1 MCRPRVPP
9 KIGPVRE
16 NAGKTQESNPEKADP
31 PDSSTERPSGA
42 ETALSE
48 QDLALIDALQSAPRA
63 PWSRIGHALGVDATT
78 AARRWERL
86 RAAGLAWATAY
97 DSARA
102 ATVAFVEV
110 RCQPGRMEEVSA
122 TAAALPWV
130 FSVYETVGDFDLL
143 LSVAAVDPLMLS
155 RSVHRVIGGLPGV
168 RSLRIRLGIT
178 LYGEGGD
185 WRIRA
190 MEPAGRA
197 GLSHGGVPSR
207 TAYGAHG
214 GRRLSPEDQAL
225 LDALGADCRLGYT
238 ALGAAAGMGDHA
250 ARRRVQRML
259 KDGDITL
266 RCDLALPLA
275 GLPTMVVYR
284 ASVPHARLEAT
295 GSALARLEQV
305 RLCASVS
312 GPDNLHLQVLLH
324 GLGGVDP
331 FEAVLADRVPALEI
345 KDRTVT
351 VHTVKRVGWL
361 LDDRGRATG
370 RVPTAAPE
378 L

>member
-1 MCRPRVPP
+1 M
-9 KIGPVRE
+9 RE
-16 NAGKTQESNPEKADP
+16 NDERVQENSVASTGT
-31 PDSSTERPSGA
+31 PDSSQTGRPGA
-42 ETALSE
+42 GVAFSE

-63 PWSRIGHALGVDATT
+63 PWSRIGRALGVDATT
-78 AARRWERL
+78 ATRRWERL
-86 RAAGLAWATAY
+86 RSAGLAWATAY

-110 RCQPGRMEEVSA
+110 RCRPGRMEEVSV
-122 TAAALPWV
+122 AAAGLPWV
-130 FSVYETVGDFDLL
+130 FSVYETAGDFDLL
-143 LSVAAVDPLMLS
+143 LSVAAADPLRLS

-190 MEPAGRA
+190 LEPAGRA
-197 GLSHGGVPSR
+197 ALPAAPVPSR
-207 TAYGAHG
+207 TAYGARG
-214 GRRLSPEDQAL
+214 LRRLSPEDQAL

-238 ALGAAAGMGDHA
+238 ALAAATGMGEHT

-275 GLPTMVVYR
+275 GLPTVVVYR

-295 GSALARLEQV
+295 GAALARLEQV

-312 GPDNLHLQVLLH
+312 GPHSLHLQVLLH
-324 GLGGVDP
+324 GLGGVDA
-331 FEAVLADRVPALEI
+331 FEAVLADRFPAVEVR
-345 KDRTVT
+345 DRTIT
-351 VHTVKRVGWL
+351 VHTVKRMGWL
-361 LDDRGRATG
+361 LDDKGRATG
-370 RVPTAAPE
+370 RVTPAPPE